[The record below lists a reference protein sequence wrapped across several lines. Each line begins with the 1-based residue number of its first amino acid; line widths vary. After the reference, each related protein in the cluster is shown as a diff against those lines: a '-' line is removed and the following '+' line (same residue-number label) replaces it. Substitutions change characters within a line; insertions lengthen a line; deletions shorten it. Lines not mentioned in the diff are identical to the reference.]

1 MSVAGNQPLLAAQ
14 RRLDALLDGERP
26 PLLAGE
32 QLDRLAYLRDL
43 RVLSIL
49 LDRHT
54 RLGGNR
60 TPADPNQRPATR
72 QLLDDP
78 AALANV
84 LPEALRLAD
93 LPDRATLADAI
104 RELADQRYRA
114 DGHTLKPSMLGE
126 VSTPLRDALRSAT
139 YQATWAPPSGRLGF
153 HPSAY
158 RHPDDLDD
166 RIQACHVPQLFWA
179 EDYERG
185 LSELFDFDDFSRR
198 LARRFCSILLAR
210 MSHAAGL
217 ARRCPLPRLPRAVHQ
232 WRLQHHVRQA
242 APARTFDEPANEIK

>member
-1 MSVAGNQPLLAAQ
+1 M
-14 RRLDALLDGERP
+14 
-26 PLLAGE
+26 
-32 QLDRLAYLRDL
+32 
-43 RVLSIL
+43 LSIL

-60 TPADPNQRPATR
+60 TPADPNPRPATR

-78 AALANV
+78 AALANI

-93 LPDRATLADAI
+93 LPDPATLADAI
-104 RELADQRYRA
+104 RELADHRYRA
-114 DGHTLKPSMLGE
+114 DGHTLKLERLGE
-126 VSTPLRDALRSAT
+126 VSTPLRDALRSAA

-179 EDYERG
+179 EDYERE

-210 MSHAAGL
+210 MLTPLDWHAAVRYL
-217 ARRCPLPRLPRAVHQ
+217 DFPEQFINR
-232 WRLQHHVRQA
+232 RLQHHVRQA
-242 APARTFDEPANEIK
+242 APARRLTAREPDQTTRQRAREGKD